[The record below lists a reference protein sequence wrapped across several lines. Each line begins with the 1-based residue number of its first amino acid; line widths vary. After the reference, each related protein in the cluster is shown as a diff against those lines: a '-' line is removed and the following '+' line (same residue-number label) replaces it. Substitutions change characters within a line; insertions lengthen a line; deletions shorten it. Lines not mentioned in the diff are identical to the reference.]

1 MILKDLIIN
10 NKGRR
15 TGVSPELLQV
25 TLDGCVSDLPHFNVY
40 DTTKKAIA
48 KGEAQ

>member
-1 MILKDLIIN
+1 MKEIIN
-10 NKGRR
+10 NKGRHI
-15 TGVSPELLQV
+15 GESPKLLQV
-25 TLDGCVSDLPHFNVY
+25 SLECCVSDLPHFSFY